1 MDLPAKSGGE
11 FGVGGFF
18 AGADEVGCGE
28 EAVRDAVLRGD
39 GFAGV
44 RAWTGGGVFGIAL
57 WLYVSGRESDVPGDR
72 VQGFGADCFSA
83 NCLRRH
89 SWLSSFLDFLCS
101 PRRAATLSQ
110 TRL

>member
-28 EAVRDAVLRGD
+28 EAVRDAVLRSD

-44 RAWTGGGVFGIAL
+44 RARTGGGVFGIAL
-57 WLYVSGRESDVPGDR
+57 WLYVSGRESDVPGGR
-72 VQGFGADCFSA
+72 VQGFSADCFSA
-83 NCLRRH
+83 DGLRRH
-89 SWLSSFLDFLCS
+89 VGFLLSLNFY
-101 PRRAATLSQ
+101 AARGAKLSQ
-110 TRL
+110 TRI